1 MMTLERAQQE
11 LDSRRQQINPR
22 YKPAYHQSVPAGWH
36 NDPNG
41 FGFFG
46 GRFHLFYQFHPYDSV
61 WGPMHW
67 GHWTSTDLVHWQD
80 EPVAMAPDQPFDDY
94 GCFSGTSI
102 EKDGKFYLMYTGVQT
117 APEEGRHYQQQCI
130 AESADGIHFDKWETN
145 PVIDR
150 SMLPDGASIYEF
162 RDPKVEKTADGY
174 RVILASQGSD
184 GGQLLCYTSKDLC
197 KWEYAGVYADQLADM
212 SECPD
217 VFELNGKNVVIVCE
231 MGADAALYGAPQV
244 TLYTTGHEE
253 SGAFHAEK
261 PLKLVDQGLDFYAP
275 QTMLTPDG
283 RRVLIG
289 WALSWS
295 HIMPTHTLGHG
306 WAGMMTLPR
315 ECTLDENG
323 MLCQKPIREL
333 QTLRRDEVHVENL
346 SVQTKTALPQLG
358 GKQREFGICIDM
370 KDAQSV
376 SLNLMETG
384 DERLTVCYSRASET
398 LCIDRS
404 QCGYPLT
411 ADLSPETKPW
421 CEAKV
426 PLKDGKLNLHIFVD
440 VSIVEIYADEGRAAM
455 SSLAF
460 PKGEAYSVSMEAD
473 GAVEVCADGWTV
485 EKA

>member
-1 MMTLERAQQE
+1 MTLERAQQE
-11 LDSRRQQINPR
+11 LDARRQKINPR
-22 YKPAYHQSVPAGWH
+22 YKPGYHLSVPAGWH

-67 GHWTSTDLVHWQD
+67 GHWTSADLVHWQD
-80 EPVAMAPDQPFDDY
+80 EPVAMAPDQVFDDY

-102 EKDGKFYLMYTGVQT
+102 EKDGRFYLMYTGVQT
-117 APEEGRHYQQQCI
+117 APEKGKYYQQQCM
-130 AESADGIHFDKWETN
+130 AESEDGIRFTKWQAN

-150 SMLPDGASIYEF
+150 SLLPEGASIYEF

-174 RVILASQGSD
+174 RVILASQGSN
-184 GGQLLCYTSKDLC
+184 GGQLLCYTSKDLRE
-197 KWEYAGVYADQLADM
+197 WTFAGVYADHLADM

-217 VFELNGKNVVIVCE
+217 VFELDGKTVLIVCE
-231 MGADAALYGAPQV
+231 IGADAKLYGAPQV

-253 SGAFHAEK
+253 NGAFCAEK
-261 PLKLVDQGLDFYAP
+261 QLKLVDQGLDFYAP

-295 HIMPTHTLGHG
+295 HVMPTHTLGHG

-323 MLCQKPIREL
+323 ALCQRPVREL
-333 QTLRRDEVHVENL
+333 QSLRRNEEHVENL
-346 SVQTKTALPQLG
+346 SVQTKTALTQLG
-358 GKQREFGICIDM
+358 GKQREFEICIDL
-370 KDAQSV
+370 KEAQSV
-376 SLNLMETG
+376 SLNLMETD
-384 DERLTVCYSRASET
+384 DERFVIAYDRAAQT
-398 LCIDRS
+398 LRVDRS
-404 QCGYPLT
+404 GCGYPLT
-411 ADLSPETKPW
+411 EDLSPEKKPW
-421 CEAKV
+421 CEATV
-426 PLKDGKLNLHIFVD
+426 PLKDGKLNLHVFVD
-440 VSIVEIYADEGRAAM
+440 GSIVEIYADEGRVAM

-460 PKGEAYSVSMEAD
+460 PKGEAYGVSIEAD
-473 GAVEVCADGWTV
+473 SEVCVCADSWTIGM
-485 EKA
+485 

>member
-1 MMTLERAQQE
+1 MMTLECAKQE
-11 LDSRRQQINPR
+11 LERRRPLVNPR
-22 YKPAYHQSVPAGWH
+22 YKPGYHQSVPAGWL

-41 FGFFG
+41 FGYFG
-46 GRFHLFYQFHPYDSV
+46 GKYHLFYQYHPYDSV

-67 GHWTSTDLVHWQD
+67 GHWTSKDLVRWQD
-80 EPVAMAPDQPFDDY
+80 APVAMAPDQAFDDY

-117 APEEGRHYQQQCI
+117 APEQGKYYQHQCI
-130 AESADGIHFDKWETN
+130 AESADGITFDKWADN
-145 PVIDR
+145 PVISR
-150 SMLPDGASIYEF
+150 FQLPESASPYDF

-174 RVILASQGSD
+174 RVILASKGAE
-184 GGQLLCYTSKDLC
+184 GGQLLSYTSKDLRE
-197 KWEYAGVYADQLADM
+197 WTFAGVYADKLGDM

-244 TLYTTGHEE
+244 TLYTSGHEQD
-253 SGAFHAEK
+253 GRFCAER

-315 ECTLDENG
+315 ECSLDESG
-323 MLCQKPIREL
+323 ALCQKPLREL
-333 QTLRRDEVHVENL
+333 ESLRKEQVHVEN
-346 SVQTKTALPQLG
+346 VAVKAKTALEQLA
-358 GKQREFGICIDM
+358 GKQREFELSVDL
-370 KDAQSV
+370 KDAQTV
-376 SLNLMETG
+376 TLNLLETG
-384 DERLTVCYSRASET
+384 DERFTVSYNRASQT
-398 LCIDRS
+398 LRVDRS
-404 QCGYPLT
+404 LCGYPLT
-411 ADLSPETKPW
+411 ADLSPEKKPW
-421 CEAKV
+421 REARV
-426 PLKDGKLNLHIFVD
+426 PLQDGKLNLHVFVD
-440 VSIVEIYADEGRAAM
+440 ASIVEIYADDGRAAM

-460 PKGEAYSVSMEAD
+460 PKGEMYGVSIEAD
-473 GAVEVCADGWTV
+473 DEISVCADGWTM
-485 EKA
+485 ER

>member
-11 LDSRRQQINPR
+11 LDARRQKINPR
-22 YKPAYHQSVPAGWH
+22 YKPGYHLSVPAGWH

-67 GHWTSTDLVHWQD
+67 GHWTSADLVHWQD
-80 EPVAMAPDQPFDDY
+80 EPVAMAPDQVFDDY

-102 EKDGKFYLMYTGVQT
+102 EKDGRFYLMYTGVQT
-117 APEEGRHYQQQCI
+117 APEKGKYYQQQCM
-130 AESADGIHFDKWETN
+130 AESEDGIHFTKWQEN

-150 SMLPDGASIYEF
+150 SLLPEGASIYEF
-162 RDPKVEKTADGY
+162 RDPKVEKTAEGY
-174 RVILASQGSD
+174 RVILASQGSN
-184 GGQLLCYTSKDLC
+184 GGQLLCYTSKDLRE
-197 KWEYAGVYADQLADM
+197 WTFAGVYADHLADM

-217 VFELNGKNVVIVCE
+217 VFELDGKTVLIVCE
-231 MGADAALYGAPQV
+231 IGADAKLYGAPQV

-253 SGAFHAEK
+253 NGAFCAEK
-261 PLKLVDQGLDFYAP
+261 QLKLVDQGLDFYAP

-295 HIMPTHTLGHG
+295 HVMPTHTLGHG

-323 MLCQKPIREL
+323 VLCQKPIREL
-333 QTLRRDEVHVENL
+333 QSLRRDEVHVENL
-346 SVQTKTALPQLG
+346 SVQTKIALPQLG
-358 GKQREFGICIDM
+358 GKQREFEICIDL
-370 KDAQSV
+370 KEAQSV
-376 SLNLMETG
+376 ALNLLETD
-384 DERLTVCYSRASET
+384 DERFVIAYDRAAQT
-398 LCIDRS
+398 LRVDRS
-404 QCGYPLT
+404 GCGYPLT
-411 ADLSPETKPW
+411 EDLSPEKKPW
-421 CEAKV
+421 CEAKI
-426 PLKDGKLNLHIFVD
+426 PLKDGRLKLHVFVD
-440 VSIVEIYADEGRAAM
+440 GSIVEIYADEGRVAM

-460 PKGEAYSVSMEAD
+460 PKGEAYGVSIEAD
-473 GAVEVCADGWTV
+473 SEVCVCADSWTIGM
-485 EKA
+485 